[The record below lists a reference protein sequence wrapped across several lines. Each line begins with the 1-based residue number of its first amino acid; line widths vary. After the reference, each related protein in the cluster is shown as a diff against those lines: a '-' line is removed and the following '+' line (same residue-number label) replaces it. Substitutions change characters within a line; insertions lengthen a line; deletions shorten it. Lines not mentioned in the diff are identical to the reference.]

1 MRPPVDDDLIRTLA
15 AFADLEIPEND
26 MELVR
31 AYLTNVLNGGNQFGG
46 RDLTEVE
53 PIVTLDPRWE

>member
-1 MRPPVDDDLIRTLA
+1 MRPPVDDDLIRMLA

-31 AYLTNVLNGGNQFGG
+31 AYLTNVLSGADRSPGA
-46 RDLTEVE
+46 
-53 PIVTLDPRWE
+53 I